1 MRNGLFTSFDA
12 WFKGICVCLLTMLA
26 LSANARA
33 QTQITTG
40 TIQGTVSDANG
51 AVLPGANVE
60 IKNLDTNLSRNL
72 STDEGGRF
80 VALAMS
86 PGRYSITVSKTGFA
100 TAVAESVELTVG
112 QALNLPVS
120 MKIFISPIPFVSQ
133 TLPSHTILYQQ
144 TACGAWALKR
154 STERSAEFRHR
165 SHYRQLRAF
174 IDLSPPISSQPKLL

>member
-1 MRNGLFTSFDA
+1 MLTKPRKSEDPMRNASFTSFDT

-80 VALAMS
+80 VALALP
-86 PGRYSITVSKTGFA
+86 PGNYSVTVSKQGFG
-100 TAVAESVELTVG
+100 TLVVEKTELTVG
-112 QALNLPVS
+112 QAL
-120 MKIFISPIPFVSQ
+120 
-133 TLPSHTILYQQ
+133 
-144 TACGAWALKR
+144 A
-154 STERSAEFRHR
+154 
-165 SHYRQLRAF
+165 
-174 IDLSPPISSQPKLL
+174 

>member
-1 MRNGLFTSFDA
+1 MQRLMSPSFVRCVKG
-12 WFKGICVCLLTMLA
+12 FGICLLVILA
-26 LSANARA
+26 IAPVASS

-40 TIQGTVSDANG
+40 TIQGAVSDANG

-120 MKIFISPIPFVSQ
+120 MKISGV
-133 TLPSHTILYQQ
+133 
-144 TACGAWALKR
+144 
-154 STERSAEFRHR
+154 EE
-165 SHYRQLRAF
+165 
-174 IDLSPPISSQPKLL
+174 